1 MSRMYFN
8 QVSSRELF
16 NGRRDKRNSQISDNG
31 SQQLYQNSQIEFSEN
46 SQDATYSQPLS
57 GDSES
62 QSQGTQGRRVFDR
75 FMTKRTNSETSFRST
90 PATKP
95 SNGYNPAVS
104 LPVKQQIRS
113 NFQQQVLMNKTK
125 AKERDDREMY
135 ESVVNTVKECSDE
148 MRGSIKMFQQNME
161 QMSDVSHEKFSA
173 MTNSV
178 FDVLNDNF
186 KKMIETMQD
195 RDQEINKMQDL
206 EREIFVRDAKIEEL
220 NSMMEKQ
227 QAEKENQIV
236 DSLRSVMTS
245 LHQETIGDLKK
256 IGDTVMLNTNNQC
269 QLKDSH
275 KQQKD
280 LMEKHYH
287 EYKNIQSVRHEDIKR
302 GVMNELQQLRQD
314 LESHTR
320 QLEDFY
326 CKELSTTHYKGMK
339 EIQYHIS
346 TGLEK
351 HTHQSRDDSREMCNY
366 QINEIKGMCKYQQE
380 AHKTLMKTQMQE
392 QAMIRK
398 HENEQLAKQIEMI
411 TLKTMSE
418 ISNKQTSDRHT
429 QNSIPN
435 TVTKGV
441 QEQLDKMFERYN
453 EDFSKMRTQME
464 TVAAKKNSYFAESA
478 IEPVSDENSVQRSQD
493 ISSKVSTIETNRI
506 SNILSDSNRN
516 FQYNDSNKKNFTFV
530 SPSYRG
536 DMWNT
541 TKSLFSKTNPSP
553 VAAVIPQPQINE
565 NFGNKKQPVREN
577 NKKSRRKKRTHG
589 EPSRKSQRLNRTCS
603 DVDYDTSDAS
613 QTYRLSQDLQAVRND
628 SEREKN
634 QRSYSSLLP
643 LDESQIRNNGMCM
656 EKQQG
661 KQVDVRNTNSSVF
674 KQPFSQISHK
684 DSDHGFCNFVSNR
697 SENIGA
703 KVTPFS
709 TNSMSREKQLTQFEK
724 VLPVRPNTYS
734 SGNLRRS
741 TPSVINSLQ
750 PVRRFSQHRD
760 SQSINTHNKL
770 NHNSALQQKNGSV
783 YDFNDSPAGST
794 RTVNEIKQRDRYTV
808 NRQESATESSRES
821 SPSLSITK
829 IMIQRKVK
837 NRKRQQTSTP
847 LQKDGIQTLS
857 QRKEDIS
864 DDFLSTPNV
873 EDTQNTSDN
882 WERQSVMSGYSRR
895 GEKRR
900 LYNFDI
906 GQELIAIK
914 KAFHV

>member
-16 NGRRDKRNSQISDNG
+16 NGGRDKRNSQISDNG
-31 SQQLYQNSQIEFSEN
+31 SQHLYQNSQIEFSEN

-57 GDSES
+57 GESGS

-90 PATKP
+90 PAKP
-95 SNGYNPAVS
+95 STGYNPAVS

-113 NFQQQVLMNKTK
+113 NFQQQVLINKTK

-220 NSMMEKQ
+220 NNMMEKQ
-227 QAEKENQIV
+227 QSEKENQLV

-245 LHQETIGDLKK
+245 LHQETIGDIKK
-256 IGDTVMLNTNNQC
+256 IGDTVMVNTNNQC

-339 EIQYHIS
+339 EMQYHIS

-351 HTHQSRDDSREMCNY
+351 HTHQIRDDSREMCNY
-366 QINEIKGMCKYQQE
+366 QINEIKGLCKYQQE
-380 AHKTLMKTQMQE
+380 AHKTLMKTQTQE

-429 QNSIPN
+429 QNIIPK

-453 EDFSKMRTQME
+453 DDFFKMRTQME
-464 TVAAKKNSYFAESA
+464 IVAAKKNSYFAESA
-478 IEPVSDENSVQRSQD
+478 IEPVSLENSVQRSQD
-493 ISSKVSTIETNRI
+493 ICSKVSNIEPNRK
-506 SNILSDSNRN
+506 SNILSDSNRI

-536 DMWNT
+536 DMWNS
-541 TKSLFSKTNPSP
+541 TKSMFSKTNPSP

-565 NFGNKKQPVREN
+565 NLSKKKQPVREN
-577 NKKSRRKKRTHG
+577 NKKSRRKRKAHG

-603 DVDYDTSDAS
+603 DADYDTSDAS

-634 QRSYSSLLP
+634 QRSYSSSLP
-643 LDESQIRNNGMCM
+643 LDESQIGDKECI
-656 EKQQG
+656 G
-661 KQVDVRNTNSSVF
+661 KQHGKHDDVRNTNSSVF
-674 KQPFSQISHK
+674 KQPYSSHK
-684 DSDHGFCNFVSNR
+684 LHKDTDHGFSSFIPNR
-697 SENIGA
+697 NENKEA

-709 TNSMSREKQLTQFEK
+709 TNSMSREKQLTQFDK
-724 VLPVRPNTYS
+724 ILPVRPNTYS
-734 SGNLRRS
+734 TTNLRRS
-741 TPSVINSLQ
+741 TPSVVNSLQ
-750 PVRRFSQHRD
+750 PIRRFSQQRD
-760 SQSINTHNKL
+760 SNKFNGNIKP
-770 NHNSALQQKNGSV
+770 NHTSGLQQKNGSV

-794 RTVNEIKQRDRYTV
+794 RTVNEIKQRDRYTI

-847 LQKDGIQTLS
+847 LQKDGFQTLS
-857 QRKEDIS
+857 QRKEEMS
-864 DDFLSTPNV
+864 DDFLSTPNM